1 TSVDIAA
8 RDFPITCRAKATLAK
23 TVLFG
28 SRRKSWNTVPIPRR
42 RYGTF
47 QLGIFTTDFPAM
59 WIRPAVGTSS
69 RRMRRM
75 TVDLPEPE
83 APTRNTNSPRS
94 ASNEIS
100 SRALRERASWDF
112 EADSNLI
119 KSVFNHVAGGS
130 AGSAVR
136 NGSVMF
142 AEAYGRVGRSDEV
155 HSHASGAGWRLRG
168 WRLRAGRRAA
178 AEGWSAQKVACRAGR
193 AAADRAIRIS
203 RERNVG
209 YRRKNLRY
217 SP

>member
-100 SRALRERASWDF
+100 SRALRERASEDF
-112 EADSNLI
+112 ETESNRI
-119 KSVFNHVAGGS
+119 KSVFKHVAGGS
-130 AGSAVR
+130 AGSTVR
-136 NGSVMF
+136 NSSVMF
-142 AEAYGRVGRSDEV
+142 AEAYGRVVRSDEV
-155 HSHASGAGWRLRG
+155 HSHASGAGG
-168 WRLRAGRRAA
+168 WPVGAAAGPSPRAGPSLRRT
-178 AEGWSAQKVACRAGR
+178 AQSEFHGR
-193 AAADRAIRIS
+193 GMSVTD
-203 RERNVG
+203 E
-209 YRRKNLRY
+209 
-217 SP
+217 